1 MLATFAETVLAENMM
16 LAEQNQKLNIPGEH
30 QEYHWLCYSCHAK
43 ESSLSEITKI
53 FQVSKAY
60 IASQYG
66 QCIVP
71 SILDIQDLLPYFFCN
86 QY

>member
-43 ESSLSEITKI
+43 ESSLSDTPGLV
-53 FQVSKAY
+53 QVLVS
-60 IASQYG
+60 
-66 QCIVP
+66 
-71 SILDIQDLLPYFFCN
+71 F
-86 QY
+86 